1 MNHLF
6 QFTYKADKVQ
16 INFLQLLSKEA
27 VQNVT
32 YLCKN
37 SVAFYDSTKQTY
49 KRAVKLMA
57 YNDLELTAE
66 GNSMFKYKS
75 IRDGC
80 QVCHSL
86 SLLVLF
92 CHYMTSKL
100 FQSHKDVKDSTV
112 LEYKT
117 GQYFKKYI
125 ILIIID

>member
-49 KRAVKLMA
+49 KRAVKLMT

-80 QVCHSL
+80 QVCYT
-86 SLLVLF
+86 LLVLF
-92 CHYMTSKL
+92 CYYMSLNYFRVIKMWRTVQFLNIKPVS
-100 FQSHKDVKDSTV
+100 FFNKD
-112 LEYKT
+112 
-117 GQYFKKYI
+117 I
-125 ILIIID
+125 ILILID